1 MSRKKKLKS
10 TENGF
15 VRIRAENIPNDK
27 KKLGWK
33 IEEEGRGDEKSVI
46 KSGTKSA
53 AG

>member
-1 MSRKKKLKS
+1 MEKKKKLKS

-27 KKLGWK
+27 KKLGRK
-33 IEEEGRGDEKSVI
+33 IEEEGWGDEKSVI
-46 KSGTKSA
+46 KRGTKIA